1 MSREPIK
8 QPLVLSNG
16 GKLLVVWTNGGRRRT
31 NVYGF
36 SGTLAAPV
44 SPASVATL
52 QAAIRSAFSTSG
64 FQAACGAAWGFSH
77 VEVLDLNAA
86 NNAAVVGTDAT
97 LAGTD
102 TGNLLP
108 TEVAA
113 CVTLRTARA
122 GALYRGR
129 SYLSGW
135 TVTANDASGAMG
147 PTVEPAAR
155 LFVTGVKDALT
166 ASGWT
171 LGVISLAYPLDP
183 DNGKPAKPISIE
195 PVTTITVRDV
205 FWDTQRRRGI
215 G

>member
-1 MSREPIK
+1 MSREAIK

-16 GKLLVVWTNGGRRRT
+16 GRLVVVWVYGGRRRT

-36 SGTLAAPV
+36 SGSLAAPIT
-44 SPASVATL
+44 PASVATL

-64 FQAACGAAWGFSH
+64 YQALCGNPWQFSH
-77 VEVLDLNAA
+77 IEVLDLNQA
-86 NNAAVVGTDAT
+86 NNAAVVGTDAA

-102 TGNLLP
+102 PGNMLP

-113 CVTLRTARA
+113 CVTLRTDRA

-129 SYLSGW
+129 SYLAGW
-135 TVTANDASGAMG
+135 TVTANDGSGAMA

-155 LFVTGVKDALT
+155 LFVEGVQDALT
-166 ASGWT
+166 ASGWE

-195 PVTTITVRDV
+195 PVTNITVRDV
-205 FWDTQRRRGI
+205 FWDTQRRRGL